1 MNKVTK
7 VGLTALATSLV
18 ATASYAGELSV
29 SGSASLTYTGLDAN
43 SNVNPWVMGDSIKF
57 SGSGD
62 LDNGMT
68 VSVYY
73 ELDGA
78 GAAGHRNFDDYN
90 LKLGMGDMGTLSFSG
105 ASSSGSGVDSVKDI
119 VPKAYTPVY
128 EAANEVGGAV
138 DNGLLDTSGNT
149 QTGQWGYDVTAAG
162 FDLSVSY
169 NPKPAAAAAAETG
182 YSVSYSGLMDG
193 LTLVY
198 GVFDDGDIAENDT
211 IGAKLTMGSMT
222 AAIQSTNV
230 DYEATTSTDQ
240 DATHMGISMAI
251 NDDLTVSAGRQ
262 EVEFDGATEDEV
274 NTGIAASY
282 TMGSISFS
290 TQINKVESAGGTANK
305 DAEAS
310 IFVASFA
317 F

>member
-29 SGSASLTYTGLDAN
+29 SGSASLTYTGLDSN
-43 SNVNPWVMGDSIKF
+43 SDTNPWAMGDSVKF
-57 SGSGD
+57 NGSGD

-73 ELDGA
+73 ELDG
-78 GAAGHRNFDDYN
+78 GTYDDYN

-105 ASSSGSGVDSVKDI
+105 ASSSGSGVDSMKDI

-128 EAANEVGGAV
+128 EAADEVGGAA

-211 IGAKLTMGSMT
+211 MGVKYSMGNMT
-222 AAIQSTNV
+222 AAIQATNV

-240 DATHMGISMAI
+240 DATHMGISLAI

-262 EVEFDGATEDEV
+262 EVEFDGVGEDEV
-274 NTGIAASY
+274 NTGIQASY

-290 TQINKVESAGGTANK
+290 AAINSVESAGGTANK

>member
-1 MNKVTK
+1 MNKLTK

-18 ATASYAGELSV
+18 ASASYAGELSV
-29 SGSASLTYTGLDAN
+29 SGGASLTYTGLGSN
-43 SNVNPWVMGDSIKF
+43 SDTNPWVMGDSVKF
-57 SGSGD
+57 NGSGD

-73 ELDGA
+73 ELDG
-78 GAAGHRNFDDYN
+78 GTYDDYN

-105 ASSSGSGVDSVKDI
+105 ASKSGSGVDSVKDI
-119 VPKAYTPVY
+119 VPAAYTPVY
-128 EAANEVGGAV
+128 EATNST
-138 DNGLLDTSGNT
+138 DNGLLDTSGNN

-182 YSVSYSGLMDG
+182 YSVSYSVLMDG

-211 IGAKLTMGSMT
+211 FGAKYTMGSVT

-230 DYEATTSTDQ
+230 DYEATASTDQ

-262 EVEFDGATEDEV
+262 EVEFDGASEDEV
-274 NTGIAASY
+274 NTGIQASY

-290 TQINKVESAGGTANK
+290 TAINKVESASGVANV

>member
-1 MNKVTK
+1 MNKLTK

-18 ATASYAGELSV
+18 ASASYAGELSV
-29 SGSASLTYTGLDAN
+29 SGGASLTYTGLDSN
-43 SNVNPWVMGDSIKF
+43 SDTNPWVMGDSIKF
-57 SGSGD
+57 NGSGD

-73 ELDGA
+73 ELDG
-78 GAAGHRNFDDYN
+78 GTYDDYN

-119 VPKAYTPVY
+119 VPSAYTPVY
-128 EAANEVGGAV
+128 EAANEVSGAK
-138 DNGLLDTSGNT
+138 DNGLLDTSGNN
-149 QTGQWGYDVTAAG
+149 QTGQWGYDVNAAG

-198 GVFDDGDIAENDT
+198 GIFDDGDIAENDT
-211 IGAKLTMGSMT
+211 IGAKYTMGSVT

-230 DYEATTSTDQ
+230 DYEAVASTDQ

-262 EVEFDGATEDEV
+262 EVEFDGGTEDEV
-274 NTGIAASY
+274 NTGIQASY

-290 TQINKVESAGGTANK
+290 TAINSVESAGGTANK

>member
-29 SGSASLTYTGLDAN
+29 SGGASLTYTGLD
-43 SNVNPWVMGDSIKF
+43 SRSDTNPWAMGDSVKF
-57 SGSGD
+57 NGSGD

-73 ELDGA
+73 ELDG
-78 GAAGHRNFDDYN
+78 GTYDDYN

-128 EAANEVGGAV
+128 EAADEVGGAA
-138 DNGLLDTSGNT
+138 DNGLLDTSGNN

-169 NPKPAAAAAAETG
+169 NPKPAAAASAETG

-198 GVFDDGDIAENDT
+198 GIFDDGDLAENDT
-211 IGAKLTMGSMT
+211 MGVKYSMGNMT
-222 AAIQSTNV
+222 AAIQATNV
-230 DYEATTSTDQ
+230 DYEATASTDQ
-240 DATHMGISMAI
+240 DATHMGISLAI

-262 EVEFDGATEDEV
+262 EVEFDGVGEDEV
-274 NTGIAASY
+274 NTGIQASY
-282 TMGSISFS
+282 TMGSISYS
-290 TQINKVESAGGTANK
+290 VAVNSVESAGGTANK

>member
-29 SGSASLTYTGLDAN
+29 SGSASLTYTGLDTN
-43 SNVNPWVMGDSIKF
+43 SDTNPWAMGDSIKF
-57 SGSGD
+57 NGSGD

-73 ELDGA
+73 ELDG
-78 GAAGHRNFDDYN
+78 GTYDDYN

-128 EAANEVGGAV
+128 EAANEAGGAA

-149 QTGQWGYDVTAAG
+149 QTGQWGYDVSAMG
-162 FDLSVSY
+162 FDFSVSY
-169 NPKPAAAAAAETG
+169 NSVPGTSAKSESG

-198 GVFDDGDIAENDT
+198 GFFDDGDIAENDT
-211 IGAKLTMGSMT
+211 VGVKYSMGNMT

-230 DYEATTSTDQ
+230 DYEATGSTDQ
-240 DATHMGISMAI
+240 DAMHYGVSMAI

-262 EVEFDGATEDEV
+262 EVEFDGGAEEEV
-274 NTGIAASY
+274 NSGIQASY
-282 TMGSISFS
+282 TMGSISTS
-290 TQINKVESAGGTANK
+290 VAMNRVESAGGTAGK

>member
-1 MNKVTK
+1 MNKLTK

-18 ATASYAGELSV
+18 ATASYAGEMSV
-29 SGSASLTYTGLDAN
+29 SGSASLTYTGLDTNADT
-43 SNVNPWVMGDSIKF
+43 NPWGMGDSIKF
-57 SGSGD
+57 SGGGD

-73 ELDGA
+73 EMDGA
-78 GAAGHRNFDDYN
+78 GSHKTYDDYN

-105 ASSSGSGVDSVKDI
+105 DSSSSSGVDSVKDI

-128 EAANEVGGAV
+128 EAANEAGGAA

-149 QTGQWGYDVTAAG
+149 QTGQWGYDVSAMG
-162 FDLSVSY
+162 FDFSVSY
-169 NPKPAAAAAAETG
+169 NSVPGTSAKSETG

-198 GVFDDGDIAENDT
+198 GFFDDGDIAENDT
-211 IGAKLTMGSMT
+211 IGAKYTMGNIT

-230 DYEATTSTDQ
+230 DYEATGSTDQ
-240 DATHMGISMAI
+240 DAIHYGVSMAI

-262 EVEFDGATEDEV
+262 EVEFDGVGEDEV
-274 NTGIAASY
+274 NTGLQASY
-282 TMGSISFS
+282 TMGSISTS
-290 TQINKVESAGGTANK
+290 VALNKVESAGGVADR

>member
-1 MNKVTK
+1 MNKLKK

-29 SGSASLTYTGLDAN
+29 SGGAALTYTGLDSATDT
-43 SNVNPWVMGDSIKF
+43 NPWAMGDSVKF

-73 ELDGA
+73 EIDRGYTNA
-78 GAAGHRNFDDYN
+78 YDDYN

-105 ASSSGSGVDSVKDI
+105 ASSSGSGVDSAKDI
-119 VPKAYTPVY
+119 IPNAYTPVY
-128 EAANEVGGAV
+128 ELANEVSGAS

-162 FDLSVSY
+162 FDLSFSY
-169 NPKPAAAAAAETG
+169 NPKPGTAAEAETG
-182 YSVSYSGLMDG
+182 YSVKYSGLMDG
-193 LTLVY
+193 LMLMY
-198 GVFDDGDIAENDT
+198 GAFDDGDIAENNT
-211 IGAKLTMGSMT
+211 YGAKYTMGNVT
-222 AAIQSTNV
+222 AAIQKTDV
-230 DYEATTSTDQ
+230 DFEAVASTDQ
-240 DATHMGISMAI
+240 DATHMGISVAI

-262 EVEFDGATEDEV
+262 TVDFSNAAEDEE
-274 NTGIAASY
+274 NTGIQASY

-290 TQINKVESAGGTANK
+290 GGFNKVESANGTANL

-310 IFVASFA
+310 MFAASFA

>member
-29 SGSASLTYTGLDAN
+29 SGSASLTYTGLNTATDT
-43 SNVNPWVMGDSIKF
+43 NPWAMGDSIKF
-57 SGSGD
+57 NGSGD

-73 ELDGA
+73 ELDG
-78 GAAGHRNFDDYN
+78 GTYDDYN

-119 VPKAYTPVY
+119 VPNAYTPVY
-128 EAANEVGGAV
+128 EAANEAGGAA
-138 DNGLLDTSGNT
+138 DNGLLDTSVNN
-149 QTGQWGYDVTAAG
+149 QTGQWGYDVNAAG
-162 FDLSVSY
+162 FDISVSY
-169 NPKPAAAAAAETG
+169 NQHPAAGATAETG

-198 GVFDDGDIAENDT
+198 GAFDDGDIAENDT
-211 IGAKLTMGSMT
+211 IGVKYTMGAMT
-222 AAIQSTNV
+222 AAYQTTNV
-230 DYEATTSTDQ
+230 DYEATASTDQ
-240 DATHMGISMAI
+240 DATHIGISMAI

-262 EVEFDGATEDEV
+262 EVEFDGGAEDEV
-274 NTGIAASY
+274 NSGIQASY
-282 TMGSISFS
+282 TMGSISYTVAMNS
-290 TQINKVESAGGTANK
+290 VESAGGSAGN

>member
-1 MNKVTK
+1 MNKLTK

-18 ATASYAGELSV
+18 ASASYAGELSV
-29 SGSASLTYTGLDAN
+29 SGGASLTYTGLDSN
-43 SNVNPWVMGDSIKF
+43 SDTNPWVMGDSVKF
-57 SGSGD
+57 NGSGD

-73 ELDGA
+73 ELDG
-78 GAAGHRNFDDYN
+78 GTYDDYN

-119 VPKAYTPVY
+119 VPSAYTPVY
-128 EAANEVGGAV
+128 EAANEVSGAK
-138 DNGLLDTSGNT
+138 DNGLLDTSGNN
-149 QTGQWGYDVTAAG
+149 QTGQWGYDVNAAG

-169 NPKPAAAAAAETG
+169 NPKPAVTAAAETG

-211 IGAKLTMGSMT
+211 FGAKFTMGSVT

-230 DYEATTSTDQ
+230 DYEATASTDQ

-251 NDDLTVSAGRQ
+251 NDDLTISAGRQ
-262 EVEFDGATEDEV
+262 EVEFDGGTEDEV
-274 NTGIAASY
+274 NTGIQASY

-290 TQINKVESAGGTANK
+290 TAINSVESAGGTANK